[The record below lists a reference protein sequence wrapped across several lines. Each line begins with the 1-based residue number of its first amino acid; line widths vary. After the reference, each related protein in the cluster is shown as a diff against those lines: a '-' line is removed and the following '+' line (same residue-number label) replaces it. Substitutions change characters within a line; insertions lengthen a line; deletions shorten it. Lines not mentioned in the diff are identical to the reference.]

1 MDHELTLQ
9 DLTLPKERTYF
20 TLVLIISVAVWVLL
34 AVLIIPI
41 FYALI
46 VAVFIWFANGLVVAR
61 LRADGVKVDGDQL
74 PKLHAALRDV
84 CARLEIAQVP
94 DLFVIQSGGLLNAFA
109 TRHSGRH
116 FVVIYSDLLDAYGP
130 DSPETRFFLGHEL
143 GHIKRNHLIK
153 RLLLLPGLLVPLL
166 GNAYSRACEASC
178 DRFGAFATGE
188 ADGAIRAMMV
198 IAGGKDASK
207 AMNPEAFAAQYDQM
221 RGFFVSW
228 YELITGYPTMSQR
241 VAALVS
247 IKKGSSLSRSPRHPL
262 AYVFALFTFG
272 GTGTGVRN
280 VLVTIAVI
288 GILVGLLLPA
298 VEAARSA
305 ARRAV
310 CANNLLLI
318 EQAKQQ
324 AEGLGDHRVGD
335 QLSEATI
342 SSYIPGGLR
351 SLHCPEGGAYRIGP
365 IGESPACSVHGCRED
380 MLRGTQAPGA
390 TPRKERPRPWE

>member
-1 MDHELTLQ
+1 MDHELALQ
-9 DLTLPKERTYF
+9 DLALPKERTYF

-46 VAVFIWFANGLVVAR
+46 VAVFIWFANGLLVAR
-61 LRADGVKVDGDQL
+61 LRADGVKVDGDRL

-116 FVVIYSDLLDAYGP
+116 FVVIYSDL
-130 DSPETRFFLGHEL
+130 
-143 GHIKRNHLIK
+143 
-153 RLLLLPGLLVPLL
+153 
-166 GNAYSRACEASC
+166 
-178 DRFGAFATGE
+178 GA
-188 ADGAIRAMMV
+188 
-198 IAGGKDASK
+198 
-207 AMNPEAFAAQYDQM
+207 
-221 RGFFVSW
+221 
-228 YELITGYPTMSQR
+228 
-241 VAALVS
+241 
-247 IKKGSSLSRSPRHPL
+247 
-262 AYVFALFTFG
+262 
-272 GTGTGVRN
+272 N

-305 ARRAV
+305 ARRAA
-310 CANNLLLI
+310 CAANLLLI

-324 AEGLGDHRVGD
+324 AEGLGDHQVGD

-342 SSYIPGGLR
+342 SSFIPGGLR
-351 SLHCPEGGAYRIGP
+351 SLLA
-365 IGESPACSVHGCRED
+365 
-380 MLRGTQAPGA
+380 
-390 TPRKERPRPWE
+390 RKEALIG